1 YLRLSLCSST
11 YMASQLGVLM
21 SKTSWA
27 FQPNILRLSQYISIR
42 ATKPKKPRS
51 PPIGKGNK
59 PPQTNA

>member
-1 YLRLSLCSST
+1 
-11 YMASQLGVLM
+11 MASQLGVLM

-27 FQPNILRLSQYISIR
+27 FQPNILRLGQYISIRVATTR
-42 ATKPKKPRS
+42 ATKPKKPKS